1 METPL
6 NTQWHVHSFNDT
18 YTQVVIAYGTN
29 QQEDGPKGIVCTIE
43 IDSSYPIEVRQAIMD
58 RIVASNDLIQQPWNT
73 LILTM
78 RVYQL
83 TKQLIE

>member
-29 QQEDGPKGIVCTIE
+29 QREDSPKGIVCTIQMTT
-43 IDSSYPIEVRQAIMD
+43 SYPIVVRKEIME
-58 RIVASNDLIQQPWNT
+58 RIVKAGDNQ
-73 LILTM
+73 
-78 RVYQL
+78 
-83 TKQLIE
+83 